1 MELCSR
7 RDCTRNLKE
16 FNKIM
21 NIVVVNGKPTSGKD
35 TVVQMCI
42 DYLDNHS
49 GQISTVDVVKT
60 VYRTFG

>member
-1 MELCSR
+1 
-7 RDCTRNLKE
+7 
-16 FNKIM
+16 M